1 MPAASPHLIK
11 FDQNGPDYRFF
22 LRWACLKCRK
32 AFRTGRFVKQ
42 GYGKNIRKAHL
53 CKTRPVSLVLLPT
66 PLGVS
71 QSGATLAVGFT
82 THSLTRSVPFP
93 PCSQNCS
100 QSVSLL
106 VTFFGRNPVEI
117 SSLYL
122 ICFFSTVLHISYSLK
137 CCLLLVSVVLHPFG
151 VCHLFCIPGKL
162 IILILPFTIL

>member
-11 FDQNGPDYRFF
+11 FDQNGPDYSFF

-32 AFRTGRFVKQ
+32 AFRTGRFVKR
-42 GYGKNIRKAHL
+42 GHGKILGRLAFAKPDL
-53 CKTRPVSLVLLPT
+53 FLVLLPA

-117 SSLYL
+117 FSLYL

-151 VCHLFCIPGKL
+151 VCHFFCIPGKL